1 MKFSRF
7 LLMLPAFVLIS
18 FAVQA
23 QEETPMIEGPDPL
36 HRDVNFNED
45 KILIYDQPA
54 QYPGV
59 RDSVVIAPKATGR
72 NVRQENSKEAQ
83 KPKNE
88 EDALKFNILFYMI
101 QKYKLSDM
109 IEND

>member
-36 HRDVNFNED
+36 HRDVNFSED
-45 KILIYDQPA
+45 KTLIYDQPV
-54 QYPGV
+54 QQPGI
-59 RDSVVIAPKATGR
+59 RDSVVIAPKAFGR
-72 NVRQENSKEAQ
+72 TTRPENIKETQ

-88 EDALKFNILFYMI
+88 EDALKFNFLFYMI

-109 IEND
+109 IENN

>member
-7 LLMLPAFVLIS
+7 LLMLPVVVLIS

-36 HRDVNFNED
+36 HRDVNFSED
-45 KILIYDQPA
+45 KILIYDQPV
-54 QYPGV
+54 QHPGL

-72 NVRQENSKEAQ
+72 ITRPENSKEAQ

-88 EDALKFNILFYMI
+88 EDALKFNFLFYMI
-101 QKYKLSDM
+101 QKYKFSDM